1 MPEKIWVH
9 GMKNLAFVKMVYNT
23 PGQDGI
29 TVSMFLD
36 CMQKKDE
43 FMEYI
48 DGIYE

>member
-1 MPEKIWVH
+1 MWYEKL
-9 GMKNLAFVKMVYNT
+9 GFRKMVYNT

-48 DGIYE
+48 DSIYE